1 VLHLQSDGLADFD
14 YWAQACGS
22 EVNKKDHSM
31 TVASILKSKGSNVVT
46 IQPGQRMLEVSRILH
61 QHRIGAAL
69 VLGPGNRV
77 MGVLSERDI
86 VRAMAEIGGAA
97 LEAPVNDFM
106 TTNVRTCR
114 PSDSI
119 EWVMEVM
126 TKSRFRHMP
135 VVEDGQLLGIISIG
149 DVVNR
154 RIDDTEHE
162 AEALKRYIVA
172 G

>member
-1 VLHLQSDGLADFD
+1 
-14 YWAQACGS
+14 
-22 EVNKKDHSM
+22 M
-31 TVASILKSKGSNVVT
+31 TVASILKAKGSNVVT
-46 IQPGQRMLEVSRILH
+46 VQPGQRLIDVSRTLH

-69 VLGPGNRV
+69 VLGPQNRV
-77 MGVLSERDI
+77 LGVLSERDI
-86 VRAMAEIGGAA
+86 VRAIAERGAAA
-97 LEAPVNDFM
+97 LEAVIDDFM

-149 DVVNR
+149 DVVKR

-162 AEALKRYIVA
+162 AEALKRYIAA

>member
-1 VLHLQSDGLADFD
+1 
-14 YWAQACGS
+14 
-22 EVNKKDHSM
+22 M
-31 TVASILKSKGSNVVT
+31 TVASILKAKGSNVVS
-46 IQPGQRMLEVSRILH
+46 IQPGQRMLDASHVLH

-69 VLGPGNRV
+69 VLGTGNRV
-77 MGVLSERDI
+77 LGVLSERDI
-86 VRAMAEIGGAA
+86 VRALAEIGAGA
-97 LEAPVNDFM
+97 LETTVDQFM

-149 DVVNR
+149 DVVKR

>member
-1 VLHLQSDGLADFD
+1 
-14 YWAQACGS
+14 
-22 EVNKKDHSM
+22 M
-31 TVASILKSKGSNVVT
+31 TVASILKTKGSNVVT
-46 IQPGQRMLEVSRILH
+46 VQPGQRLLEASRVLH

-77 MGVLSERDI
+77 LGVLSERDI
-86 VRAMAEIGGAA
+86 VRAVAENGTAA
-97 LEAPVNDFM
+97 LDCPINDFM
-106 TTNVRTCR
+106 TTNVKTCR

-135 VVEDGQLLGIISIG
+135 VVEDGQLLGIVSIG
-149 DVVNR
+149 DVVKR